1 MQNLTITRTNGNV
14 VRALPGEDHIS
25 GLVFYS
31 STLPEAEEGV
41 AGFTTTERIHAISQ
55 IEVAEKFGIT
65 ADAPAWETKVLH
77 HILDSIFNM
86 NPGVSLYVGIFKP
99 ATSTPAFS
107 EIKQIQNFADGRLRQ
122 VGVWDGARDLCGGK
136 TGEEAASH
144 ANTILNSLQSVRT
157 TLEQQNKP
165 LSILYA
171 PKVADVT
178 KLPSDIAKTGRN
190 GVSVIIGQDGAG
202 TAAELYEAEAN
213 KTAKASVSALG
224 DLLGAV
230 SKASVHQSIAWVEQF
245 PTNIALA
252 AFGDGTN
259 YRDLDTAVVE
269 SLDTSR
275 YIFLRT
281 YDGLAGA
288 YFNDNHTLDT
298 ATSDY
303 AYISDVRTMDKA
315 VRGVR
320 SYLLPKLGRPMK
332 VNASTGQLDRTAV
345 EHLIT
350 TGNLALTEME
360 KAGELSGYKFDIDP
374 DQNILA
380 TSRVRGVIKNVAVGV
395 MRNLDLEIGYATS
408 V

>member
-31 STLPEAEEGV
+31 ATLPEAEEGV

-55 IEVAEKFGIT
+55 IEVAEKYGIT

-77 HILDSIFNM
+77 YILNSIFNM

-107 EIKQIQNFADGRLRQ
+107 EIKQIQNYADGRLRQ
-122 VGVWDGARDLCGGK
+122 VGVWNGSVELS
-136 TGEEAASH
+136 E
-144 ANTILNSLQSVRT
+144 TILNSLQSVRT
-157 TLEQQNKP
+157 TLEMQNKP

-178 KLPSDIAKTGRN
+178 KLSNDIAKIGRN

-202 TAAELYEAEAN
+202 VAAELYEAEAN

-252 AFGDGTN
+252 AFGDGTK

-269 SLDTSR
+269 MLDESR

-281 YDGLAGA
+281 YDGIAGA

-332 VNASTGQLDRTAV
+332 VDASTGQLDRTAV

-374 DQNILA
+374 DQNILS

>member
-14 VRALPGEDHIS
+14 VRQLPGEDHIS

-31 STLPEAEEGV
+31 ATLPVAEEGV
-41 AGFTTTERIHAISQ
+41 AGFTAEERIHAISQ
-55 IEVAEKFGIT
+55 IETAEKYGIT

-107 EIKQIQNFADGRLRQ
+107 EIKQIQNYANGRIRQ
-122 VGVWDGARDLCGGK
+122 VGVWNGAVELSD
-136 TGEEAASH
+136 
-144 ANTILNSLQSVRT
+144 TILNTLQSIRT
-157 TLEQQNKP
+157 TLEHQNKP

-178 KLPSDIAKTGRN
+178 KLPTDISKTGRN
-190 GVSVIIGQDGAG
+190 GVSVVIGQDGAG
-202 TAAELYEAEAN
+202 IAADLYADEAN
-213 KTAKASVSALG
+213 KTARASVSALG

-230 SKASVHQSIAWVEQF
+230 SKAAVHQSIAWVEQF
-245 PTNIALA
+245 PTNVALP
-252 AFGDGTN
+252 AFGDGTR
-259 YRDLDTAVVE
+259 YRDLDAAVVE
-269 SLDTSR
+269 SLDTAR

-288 YFNDNHTLDT
+288 FFNDNHTLDA

-303 AYISDVRTMDKA
+303 AYINDVRTMDKA

-320 SYLLPKLGRPMK
+320 AYLLPKLGRP
-332 VNASTGQLDRTAV
+332 VWVDAATGKLERTAV

-350 TGNLALTEME
+350 TGNLALGEME

-374 DQNILA
+374 DQDILA

-395 MRNLDLEIGYATS
+395 MRNLDLEIGFAAS

>member
-31 STLPEAEEGV
+31 ATLPEAEEGV

-55 IEVAEKFGIT
+55 IEVAEKYGIT

-77 HILDSIFNM
+77 YILNSIFNM

-107 EIKQIQNFADGRLRQ
+107 EIKQIQNYADGRLRQ
-122 VGVWDGARDLCGGK
+122 VGVWNGSVELS
-136 TGEEAASH
+136 E
-144 ANTILNSLQSVRT
+144 TILNSLQSVRT
-157 TLEQQNKP
+157 TLEMQNKP

-178 KLPSDIAKTGRN
+178 KLSNDIAKIGRN

-202 TAAELYEAEAN
+202 VAAELYEAEAN

-252 AFGDGTN
+252 AFGDGTK

-269 SLDTSR
+269 MLDESR

-281 YDGLAGA
+281 YDGIAGA

-332 VNASTGQLDRTAV
+332 VDASTGQLERTAV

-350 TGNLALTEME
+350 TGNLYLTEME
-360 KAGELSGYKFDIDP
+360 KAGELSDYKFDIDP
-374 DQNILA
+374 DQNILS